1 MFWMTPLM
9 NDTKWDEIRLAMYD
23 YDGLIHWRTKDLEN
37 GFIARWDAEWFHHFR
52 LGGYKCIE
60 WLEIRLNKNNTS
72 YVMTKVKEIHVPG
85 EINGNVVRVY
95 GYKDGFV
102 NYI

>member
-1 MFWMTPLM
+1 
-9 NDTKWDEIRLAMYD
+9 MYD

-52 LGGYKCIE
+52 LGNYKPIE
-60 WLEIRLNKNNTS
+60 WLEICLNEDNNS
-72 YVMTKVKEIHVPG
+72 YVMTKLKEIHVPG
-85 EINGNVVRVY
+85 EIDGNVVRVY

-102 NYI
+102 DYI